1 MVRLAIG
8 LVFIVLPFLELAVLI
23 KTGQLIGVWA
33 TIGLVMVT
41 ALTGS
46 LILSQQG
53 FSATRRALEAMSEGR
68 MPVAPVLDG
77 VFLMIAG
84 ALLLTPGLITDVFAL
99 LLLVPP
105 VRRAIARWAVQRML
119 RGAEVHVY
127 RSGDDDDRRPPA
139 APPGKGPIIEGE
151 FERVDEKPKEPGKG
165 GRVVRR

>member
-8 LVFIVLPFLELAVLI
+8 LIFIVLPVLELAVLV
-23 KTGQLIGVWA
+23 KTGQLIGFWA
-33 TIGLVMVT
+33 TLALVMVT
-41 ALTGS
+41 ATSGA

-77 VFLMIAG
+77 VFLMLAG

-105 VRRAIARWAVQRML
+105 VRRAIARWSVRRML
-119 RGAEVHVY
+119 RGADVHVY
-127 RSGDDDDRRPPA
+127 RSDPESQPPPA
-139 APPGKGPIIEGE
+139 PGGKGPIIEGE
-151 FERVDEKPKEPGKG
+151 FERLGEKPTAPRKG
-165 GRVVRR
+165 NGTLRP